1 MTRPSSCR
9 QERRRALARGIVA
22 RLRARGFE
30 AYWVGG
36 CVRDMLLG
44 RPPGDYDIATSARP
58 EAIETLF
65 RRTVSVGRQF
75 GVMLVVTRG
84 GEFQVATFRGESG
97 YRDGRRPDQVWF
109 TGARE
114 DAWRRDL
121 TVNGL
126 FYDPLTETLHDWV
139 GGRADLE
146 ARRIRLIGD
155 PAQRLT
161 EDHLRLL
168 RVVRFAAQLGFEV
181 EPATWAAVQALAS
194 RIRHVSAERV
204 REELLKTFQ
213 PPHAARGLELLRA
226 SGLLGEVLPEVAA
239 FETCPQPPTYH
250 PEGTVYEHVRRML
263 ALLPPTATTALTWG
277 VLLHDVAKPVTA
289 RQDPQTG
296 VWQFPAHEKVGEQ
309 MAREILHRLRF
320 PNAEIETVAALVR
333 HHMQF
338 KDVPQ
343 MRQATRRR
351 LVLRPTFALELEL
364 HRLDC
369 LGSHGRLDHYELMRR
384 EAEAIRHQPA
394 LRPPLVRGHDLLA
407 LGLKPG
413 QALGALLAEI
423 RERQLEGELTDRE
436 AALAYA
442 RRRLTVGKPSPPDP
456 ARPEG
461 S

>member
-1 MTRPSSCR
+1 MKPVSSR
-9 QERRRALARGIVA
+9 RRRALARGIVA

-44 RPPGDYDIATSARP
+44 REPEDFDVATAAAPDQIR
-58 EAIETLF
+58 ALF
-65 RRTVSVGRQF
+65 RRTVPVGRQF

-97 YRDGRRPDQVWF
+97 YADGRRPEQVWF

-114 DAWRRDL
+114 DALRRDL

-126 FYDPLTETLHDWV
+126 FYDPLTDTLHDWV

-155 PAQRLT
+155 PGARLE

-181 EPATWAAVQALAS
+181 EPGTWRAVQTRAPL
-194 RIRHVSAERV
+194 IRRVSAERV
-204 REELLKTFQ
+204 RDELLRIFR
-213 PPHAARGLELLRA
+213 PPHAARGLDLLRDA
-226 SGLLGEVLPEVAA
+226 GLLPEVLPEVAA
-239 FETCPQPPTYH
+239 FEACAQSPDYH
-250 PEGTVYEHVRRML
+250 PEGTVYAHVRRML
-263 ALLPPTATTALTWG
+263 EHLPPDAGTALIWG

-289 RQDPQTG
+289 RRDPVTG
-296 VWQFPAHEKVGEQ
+296 MIHFYGHEKEGEA
-309 MAREILHRLRF
+309 MAREILRRLRF

-333 HHMQF
+333 HHMQY

-343 MRQATRRR
+343 MRRATRRR
-351 LVLRPTFALELEL
+351 LALRPTFPLELEL

-369 LGSHGRLDHYELMRR
+369 LGSHGRLDHYELMVR
-384 EAEAIRHQPA
+384 EAEALRQRPE
-394 LRPPLVRGHDLLA
+394 LRPPLVRGDDLLA
-407 LGLKPG
+407 LGMSPG
-413 QALGALLAEI
+413 PALGALLGEI
-423 RERQLEGELTDRE
+423 RERQLQDELATRE
-436 AALAYA
+436 QALAYA
-442 RRRLTVGKPSPPDP
+442 RRKLAGLEPPAVGGEGLPP
-456 ARPEG
+456 A
-461 S
+461 

>member
-1 MTRPSSCR
+1 MKPVSTR
-9 QERRRALARGIVA
+9 RRRALARGIVA

-44 RPPGDYDIATSARP
+44 REPEDFDVATAAPPDQIRA
-58 EAIETLF
+58 LF
-65 RRTVSVGRQF
+65 RRTVPVGRQF

-97 YRDGRRPDQVWF
+97 YADGRRPERVWF

-114 DAWRRDL
+114 DALRRDL

-126 FYDPLTETLHDWV
+126 FYDPLTDTLHDWV

-155 PAQRLT
+155 PGARLE

-181 EPATWAAVQALAS
+181 EPGTWTAVQARAPL
-194 RIRHVSAERV
+194 IRRVSAERV
-204 REELLKTFQ
+204 REELLKIFR
-213 PPHAARGLELLRA
+213 PPHAARGLDLLRA
-226 SGLLGEVLPEVAA
+226 AGLLLELLPEVAA
-239 FETCPQPPTYH
+239 FATCAQSPDYH

-263 ALLPPTATTALTWG
+263 EHLPAGAPTALIWA

-289 RQDPQTG
+289 RRDPVTG
-296 VWQFPAHEKVGEQ
+296 VIHFYGHEKEGEA
-309 MAREILHRLRF
+309 MAREILRRLRF
-320 PNAEIETVAALVR
+320 PTAEIETVAALVR
-333 HHMQF
+333 HHMQY

-343 MRQATRRR
+343 MRRATRRR
-351 LVLRPTFALELEL
+351 LALRPTFPLELEL

-369 LGSHGRLDHYELMRR
+369 LGSHGRLDHYELMVR
-384 EAEAIRHQPA
+384 EAEGLRQRPE

-407 LGLKPG
+407 LGMSPG
-413 QALGALLAEI
+413 PALGALLAEI
-423 RERQLEGELTDRE
+423 RERQLQDELTTRE
-436 AALAYA
+436 QALAHA
-442 RRRLTVGKPSPPDP
+442 RRKLAGMESPAADTAGRSP
-456 ARPEG
+456 ASG
-461 S
+461 